1 MLITMTP
8 FRKDGMISF
17 LERTMEIFPWM
28 YFAELPVPSASSL
41 RADDWDAPGVEA
53 KAALRDMICSV
64 AGK

>member
-1 MLITMTP
+1 
-8 FRKDGMISF
+8 
-17 LERTMEIFPWM
+17 MEIFPWM